1 MQSGDLAPPIQL
13 SAIDGKVFDS
23 RSLAGRRYLVTLFR
37 FASCPFCNWRMAELV
52 RRRDELGED
61 FEIIAIFEADL
72 GHLQK
77 HASQHLAVFPVLA
90 DPKRASYREYGIRK
104 SLFGVIRGI
113 VTRINVIAMGMLRG
127 YVPREISSRLL
138 TMPASFLVDEQG
150 IIRLAYY
157 GRDEGDHLS
166 FDSIKSFAQMSR
178 RSPGVLQ
185 YQLDRG

>member
-37 FASCPFCNWRMAELV
+37 FASCPFCNRRMAELV

>member
-1 MQSGDLAPPIQL
+1 
-13 SAIDGKVFDS
+13 
-23 RSLAGRRYLVTLFR
+23 
-37 FASCPFCNWRMAELV
+37 
-52 RRRDELGED
+52 
-61 FEIIAIFEADL
+61 
-72 GHLQK
+72 
-77 HASQHLAVFPVLA
+77 
-90 DPKRASYREYGIRK
+90 
-104 SLFGVIRGI
+104 
-113 VTRINVIAMGMLRG
+113 MGMLRG
-127 YVPREISSRLL
+127 YLPREISSRLL